1 MKLLNRNRAQ
11 AVQRDPLPLSLSTSE
26 TTFTGWG
33 RTSPSSATRR
43 QVTTV
48 LDVQDVVRQAGP
60 RGVLAR
66 GLGRS
71 YGDAAQSGG
80 ATVLDLSALDG
91 VAVDGT
97 SITAGAGASL
107 DGVLRSIV
115 PLGVFVPVTPGTR
128 MVTVGG
134 AIAADIHGKNHHG
147 AGSFGNHVQ
156 RLTLVDGQ
164 GQARTLQPG
173 DATAS
178 EFWAT
183 VGGMGLTGVIT
194 EATFNG
200 IAITSSRML
209 VDTERANDLE
219 DVMARMLTRDH
230 EYRYSVAWIDSVSAS
245 GRGVITRGD
254 HAPVDALPID
264 QRGKALEYG
273 PRPIATAPPF
283 IPSGVLNRL
292 SARAFNEA
300 WFRRHP
306 KHRAGELQPI
316 AGFFHPLDGVLEWNR
331 IYGPGGFLQYQFV
344 VPDEAGEIVG
354 LALRRLREIGAPSFL
369 TVLKRFGPAN
379 PAPLSF
385 PQPGWTL
392 AADVPARLPGLG
404 AVLDEL
410 DEAVAASGGRLY
422 LAKDSRMSPTMFQRT
437 YPRLAEWRTARQQ
450 LDPQGVFVSDLS
462 RRLEL

>member
-1 MKLLNRNRAQ
+1 MKLLNRRSPQ
-11 AVQRDPLPLSLSTSE
+11 VMQREPLPLSLSTDE
-26 TTFTGWG
+26 VTLTGWG

-43 QVTTV
+43 AVTSV
-48 LDVQDVVRQAGP
+48 AQIQALVRNAGP

-80 ATVLDLSALDG
+80 ATVLDLSALD
-91 VAVDGT
+91 AVSLDGT
-97 SITAGAGASL
+97 TITAGAGLSL
-107 DGVLRSIV
+107 DSLLRSIV
-115 PLGVFVPVTPGTR
+115 PSGVFVPVTPGTR

-156 RLTLVDGQ
+156 RLTMVDGR
-164 GQARTLQPG
+164 GQVRTLQPG
-173 DATAS
+173 DETAAD
-178 EFWAT
+178 FWAT
-183 VGGMGLTGVIT
+183 VGGMGLTGVVT
-194 EATFNG
+194 EATFTG
-200 IAITSSRML
+200 IPITSSRML
-209 VDTERANDLE
+209 VDTERADDLD
-219 DVMARMLTRDH
+219 DVMARMLARDH
-230 EYRYSVAWIDSVSAS
+230 EYRYSVAWIDSVAGS

-254 HAPVDALPID
+254 HAPVDALPLA
-264 QRGKALEYG
+264 QRAQALDYS
-273 PRPIATAPPF
+273 PRHVATAPAF

-306 KHRAGELQPI
+306 KHRAGELQSI
-316 AGFFHPLDGVLEWNR
+316 AGFFHPLDGVVDWNR

-354 LALRRLREIGAPSFL
+354 LALRRLRDIGAPSFL

-410 DEAVAASGGRLY
+410 DEVVAGSGGRLY
-422 LAKDSRMSPTMFQRT
+422 LAKDSRMSTTMFRRT
-437 YPRLAEWRTARQQ
+437 YPRFSEWQSARQQ
-450 LDPQGVFVSDLS
+450 LDPQGVFISDLS

>member
-1 MKLLNRNRAQ
+1 MKLLNRNNTQSVPRQ
-11 AVQRDPLPLSLSTSE
+11 PLPLSLSVGEVTL
-26 TTFTGWG
+26 TGWG
-33 RTSPSSATRR
+33 RTSPSSAVRR
-43 QVTTV
+43 PVTSEAEIQ
-48 LDVQDVVRQAGP
+48 LAIRAAGP

-80 ATVLDLSALDG
+80 ATVLDLSALDS
-91 VAVDGT
+91 AVLDGT
-97 SITAGAGASL
+97 RITAGAGLSL
-107 DGVLRSIV
+107 DALLRRIV
-115 PLGVFVPVTPGTR
+115 PSGVFVPVTPGTR

-147 AGSFGNHVQ
+147 AGSFGSHVEQ
-156 RLTLVDGQ
+156 LTLVDGL
-164 GQARTLQPG
+164 GQLRTLRP
-173 DATAS
+173 DDETAQD
-178 EFWAT
+178 FWAT
-183 VGGMGLTGVIT
+183 IGGMGLTGVVT
-194 EATFNG
+194 QATFTG
-200 IAITSSRML
+200 IPITSSRMV
-209 VDTERANDLE
+209 VDTERARDLD
-219 DVMARMLTRDH
+219 DVMARMLARDH
-230 EYRYSVAWIDSVSAS
+230 EYRYSVAWIDSVAGS

-254 HAPVDALPID
+254 HAPVDALPAN
-264 QRGKALEYG
+264 QRDRALQYD
-273 PRPIATAPPF
+273 PRPVATAPSF
-283 IPSGVLNRL
+283 IPGGVLNRL

-306 KHRAGELQPI
+306 KQREGELQSI
-316 AGFFHPLDGVLEWNR
+316 AGFFHPLDGVLDWNR

-404 AVLDEL
+404 VVLDEL
-410 DEAVAASGGRLY
+410 DEAVTASGGRLY
-422 LAKDSRMSPTMFQRT
+422 LAKDSRMSPTMFRRT
-437 YPRLAEWRTARQQ
+437 YPRLAEWQLSRQR
-450 LDPQGVFVSDLS
+450 LDPQGVFISDLS